1 MNRLEIP
8 SFITS
13 EFINE
18 LASNKEV
25 LNLILEAKDREIV
38 IDTKNLND
46 NDQKKVILL
55 KFLFCDVKINN
66 ELSDIFSKH
75 IENKYTEQIK
85 SLKEEIENLR
95 KLLEEQQKRISML
108 EQRVNEKPRYYSV
121 IQNQ

>member
-13 EFINE
+13 EFINK

-66 ELSDIFSKH
+66 ELSDLISKY

-85 SLKEEIENLR
+85 SLEAEIENLR
-95 KLLEEQQKRISML
+95 KLLEEQQKQISIL
-108 EQRVNEKPRYYSV
+108 EKRVNEKPKNYSI